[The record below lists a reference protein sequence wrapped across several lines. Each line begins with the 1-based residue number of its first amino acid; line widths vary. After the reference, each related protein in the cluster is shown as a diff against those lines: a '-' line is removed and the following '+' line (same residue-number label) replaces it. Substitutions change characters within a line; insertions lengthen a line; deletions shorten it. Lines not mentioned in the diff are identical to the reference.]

1 MQKKLNSKGF
11 TLIEL
16 LAVIVILALVL
27 ILTIPNVLNAM
38 NNSRVSSLHSKAKS
52 VANWYSE
59 SVLADGLTTSEADK
73 IIPTSIANAVTSSW
87 KCLGDASFT
96 SGGTSLITLAELN
109 NSDFVLTETSGTTL
123 GNANPSTANVKPTTC
138 SAIRKST
145 GGKIEI
151 ILVATGTGKFAVG
164 GTSVVYAWS
173 EDITGT
179 KVSG

>member
-1 MQKKLNSKGF
+1 MNRRAYEMKRRLNSKGF

-27 ILTIPNVLNAM
+27 ILTIPNVLEAM

-59 SVLADGLTTSEADK
+59 SVLADGLTTSEGDK
-73 IIPTSIANAVTSSW
+73 IIPTAIANQVSSSW
-87 KCLGDASFT
+87 KCLGTLT
-96 SGGTSLITLAELN
+96 SGGTTFEDLAELN
-109 NSDFVLTETSGTTL
+109 QSDFVMDGTPLTSD
-123 GNANPSTANVKPTTC
+123 PSTATVKSTTC
-138 SAIRKST
+138 SSIRKGT

-151 ILVATGTGKFAVG
+151 LLVATGTGKFAVG

-173 EDITGT
+173 EDISGQ
-179 KVSG
+179 KVS